1 MVRIFGPHHIPT
13 HTNNRKI
20 EKGDIWTSQR
30 TLRIGYGF
38 ALPEF
43 GFFRCTTSEL
53 AGNIKYN
60 QEERDGDG
68 HAFSP
73 LHDYLKLAEGAH
85 AGEIAKLTKA

>member
-1 MVRIFGPHHIPT
+1 MKASLPKVRKGLLDKTHVSYGANAMFGDLMSMAKSLACFLDT
-13 HTNNRKI
+13 
-20 EKGDIWTSQR
+20 
-30 TLRIGYGF
+30 
-38 ALPEF
+38 A
-43 GFFRCTTSEL
+43 TTSEL

-68 HAFSP
+68 HAFLP